1 MKLIQPWSNRDF
13 QKFSSHIFFILVGSE
28 GERLS
33 DSCTPFFFN
42 SKLFLGAFSRENIFP
57 LSAALHLEV
66 GPCEI
71 SPKCVSTGDVITQV
85 MFSQSYCW
93 NFIVTAFLSCLDD
106 TILLQMCWA
115 SGSYDLSTP
124 SSWCFLNLKHL
135 ACVVGWFLPL
145 VLCILTSC
153 GPLEEFSCVAKWNFF
168 DKGSEL
174 CLFLVIGWA
183 LHTQL
188 EISIISTTKWW

>member
-1 MKLIQPWSNRDF
+1 MEQSRLPKVFLTYIF
-13 QKFSSHIFFILVGSE
+13 YFS
-28 GERLS
+28 GEWRWKAVWFLYS
-33 DSCTPFFFN
+33 FFFFN

-71 SPKCVSTGDVITQV
+71 SPKCVSTGNVVTQV
-85 MFSQSYCW
+85 IVSQSYCW
-93 NFIVTAFLSCLDD
+93 SFIVAASLSCLDD
-106 TILLQMCWA
+106 TILWQMCWA

-135 ACVVGWFLPL
+135 ACVVGWFLSL

-153 GPLEEFSCVAKWNFF
+153 GPLE
-168 DKGSEL
+168 
-174 CLFLVIGWA
+174 
-183 LHTQL
+183 
-188 EISIISTTKWW
+188 